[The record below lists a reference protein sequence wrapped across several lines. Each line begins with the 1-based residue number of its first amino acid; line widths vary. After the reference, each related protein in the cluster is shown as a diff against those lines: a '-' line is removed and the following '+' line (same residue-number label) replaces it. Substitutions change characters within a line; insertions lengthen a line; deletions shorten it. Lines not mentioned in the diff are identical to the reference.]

1 MNLASYLREI
11 GMTYAQFADVT
22 GFDVSQL
29 NRWARGERQPSLDQA
44 KRIRDATEGQVSYED
59 FVTDE
64 R

>member
-1 MNLASYLREI
+1 
-11 GMTYAQFADVT
+11 MTYAQFAEIS

-44 KRIRDATEGQVSYED
+44 KRIKGATEGQVSYED